1 MGAYDNK
8 GTWRGNAEADKNN
21 AIRVASTTPGT
32 PQKDTAAVT
41 ITSRTWFTGFVY
53 TGQDGV
59 ARMVEGFSIPKADI
73 QAIKRKITE
82 EIERDE
88 IDTVVEVIATDANTT
103 TFNHYGSGILVSLR
117 YDATTTA
124 TTRGALPA

>member
-1 MGAYDNK
+1 MGAYDNAGK
-8 GTWRGNAEADKNN
+8 WRGNAEADKNN
-21 AIRVASTTPGT
+21 AIRVASLTPGT

-59 ARMVEGFSIPKADI
+59 ARLVEGFSIPKADI

-103 TFNHYGSGILVSLR
+103 TFNHYGSGTLVSLR
-117 YDATTTA
+117 YDSTTTA